1 MLNFLNW
8 LFGILLLGIGLIN
21 IFWGN
26 DPFLGLGIII
36 LSMIYF
42 PPINSRLENISGLH
56 IPRWVKLILGIV
68 MLWIALGVGELF
80 KKMDMMMIDML

>member
-26 DPFLGLGIII
+26 DPFLGLGICI

-42 PPINSRLENISGLH
+42 PPINSKVERITGLH
-56 IPRWVKLILGIV
+56 IPQWAKVILGILL
-68 MLWIALGVGELF
+68 LWIALGVGELF
-80 KKMDMMMIDML
+80 KKLDMMMIDML